1 MKKWLLDIAEQE
13 GENKHHKLM
22 LFYNKVE
29 NKSALRTCFRVSP
42 ALSSSPRIAN
52 ATARLYC
59 ITAPAVASVLGNHA
73 AHTQQTLFDE
83 TTLSTAF
90 L

>member
-1 MKKWLLDIAEQE
+1 MKKCAAWT
-13 GENKHHKLM
+13 M
-22 LFYNKVE
+22 LSRKGAQVSQTDVFNNKVE
-29 NKSALRTCFRVSP
+29 NKSALLTCFRVSP

-73 AHTQQTLFDE
+73 AHTHNKYYLMKQH
-83 TTLSTAF
+83 
-90 L
+90 